1 MQKNIIIIGII
12 IIIIGTFWPLI
23 TYLRLGNLPG
33 DIVIKKNNFTFYFPI
48 MTSLIISLACI
59 LISYFF
65 KKDVYHRYD
74 LLSEKLAL
82 EFRGFY
88 FNHLANQSLISLY
101 INLLFSPF
109 RTQWFS
115 SGNTISLLGIFSL

>member
-65 KKDVYHRYD
+65 QKITVIP
-74 LLSEKLAL
+74 
-82 EFRGFY
+82 
-88 FNHLANQSLISLY
+88 N
-101 INLLFSPF
+101 
-109 RTQWFS
+109 
-115 SGNTISLLGIFSL
+115 

>member
-1 MQKNIIIIGII
+1 MAAMQKNIIII
-12 IIIIGTFWPLI
+12 IIGIFWPLI

-65 KKDVYHRYD
+65 QNK
-74 LLSEKLAL
+74 
-82 EFRGFY
+82 
-88 FNHLANQSLISLY
+88 
-101 INLLFSPF
+101 
-109 RTQWFS
+109 
-115 SGNTISLLGIFSL
+115 GIT

>member
-1 MQKNIIIIGII
+1 LIKLVMAAMQKNIIII
-12 IIIIGTFWPLI
+12 IIGIFWPLI

-65 KKDVYHRYD
+65 KK
-74 LLSEKLAL
+74 
-82 EFRGFY
+82 
-88 FNHLANQSLISLY
+88 
-101 INLLFSPF
+101 
-109 RTQWFS
+109 
-115 SGNTISLLGIFSL
+115 

>member
-1 MQKNIIIIGII
+1 MAAMQKNIIIIGII
-12 IIIIGTFWPLI
+12 IIIIGIFWPLI

-65 KKDVYHRYD
+65 KK
-74 LLSEKLAL
+74 
-82 EFRGFY
+82 
-88 FNHLANQSLISLY
+88 
-101 INLLFSPF
+101 
-109 RTQWFS
+109 
-115 SGNTISLLGIFSL
+115 

>member
-1 MQKNIIIIGII
+1 MAAMQKNIIII
-12 IIIIGTFWPLI
+12 IIGIFWPLI

-65 KKDVYHRYD
+65 KK
-74 LLSEKLAL
+74 
-82 EFRGFY
+82 
-88 FNHLANQSLISLY
+88 
-101 INLLFSPF
+101 
-109 RTQWFS
+109 
-115 SGNTISLLGIFSL
+115 

>member
-12 IIIIGTFWPLI
+12 IIIIGIFWPLI

-65 KKDVYHRYD
+65 KK
-74 LLSEKLAL
+74 
-82 EFRGFY
+82 
-88 FNHLANQSLISLY
+88 
-101 INLLFSPF
+101 
-109 RTQWFS
+109 
-115 SGNTISLLGIFSL
+115 

>member
-1 MQKNIIIIGII
+1 MAAMQKNIIII
-12 IIIIGTFWPLI
+12 IIGIFWPLI

-65 KKDVYHRYD
+65 KKKTVIP
-74 LLSEKLAL
+74 
-82 EFRGFY
+82 
-88 FNHLANQSLISLY
+88 N
-101 INLLFSPF
+101 
-109 RTQWFS
+109 
-115 SGNTISLLGIFSL
+115 